1 MVLPA
6 VAMRGID
13 LSLGR
18 GAARVHILR
27 DVSLTI
33 GKGEAVGIVGA
44 SGSGKST
51 LLMIMAGL

>member
-33 GKGEAVGIVGA
+33 GKGEAVA
-44 SGSGKST
+44 LS
-51 LLMIMAGL
+51 APPARANRRF